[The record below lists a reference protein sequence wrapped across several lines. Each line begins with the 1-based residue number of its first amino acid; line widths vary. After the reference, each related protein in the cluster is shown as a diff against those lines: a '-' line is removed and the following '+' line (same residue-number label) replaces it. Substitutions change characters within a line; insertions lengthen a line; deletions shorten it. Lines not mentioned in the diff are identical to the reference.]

1 VTVEIISQHHKK
13 ILGITINHFSS
24 SESHERHGSIR
35 LFLSLVALIVVF
47 QLCKTWMQ
55 RPAPWGCSSHRRW
68 WRRRAAPPCCLAKSF
83 GDTPRVQGV
92 RDLEL
97 ILHSDGVSSSSS
109 SMVQG
114 MCDLELVLHSDGVTS
129 SSSSTVQGV
138 RDPELGQAGGTISM
152 TR

>member
-1 VTVEIISQHHKK
+1 
-13 ILGITINHFSS
+13 
-24 SESHERHGSIR
+24 
-35 LFLSLVALIVVF
+35 
-47 QLCKTWMQ
+47 
-55 RPAPWGCSSHRRW
+55 
-68 WRRRAAPPCCLAKSF
+68 LAKSF